1 MAKSKALTPKVL
13 NEEEKKL
20 LLTDAQISKAVKE
33 INDMVAKDVLS
44 TAIKVGNHVIKT
56 FFNNDIQEA
65 MSKDPQKAVSYRDLQ
80 KNKELNIS
88 FNHLS
93 LMVRIAAQEKLFPGK
108 LEDTKLKLLSYSH
121 RVELLQVDEE
131 SKKIDLAKEC
141 VDDKLSVRDLRDK
154 IRGKVSRSRST
165 DVIPFN
171 DTLTDIL
178 NLYSEEKLSDEDL
191 QTYSFSKIQRIKT
204 NVDEFL
210 NKVDDTKEKLNA
222 LKVKI
227 DPIFTSKKA
236 EAENPKVPGTRGRPK
251 KNPDQPK

>member
-13 NEEEKKL
+13 TEEEKKL

-80 KNKELNIS
+80 RNKELNIS

-93 LMVRIAAQEKLFPGK
+93 LMVRIAAQEKLFPEK
-108 LEDTKLKLLSYSH
+108 LEEKKLKLLSYSH

-131 SKKIDLAKEC
+131 NKKIALAKKC
-141 VDDKLSVRDLRDK
+141 VDDKLSVRDLRDE
-154 IRGKVSRSRST
+154 IRGKASRNRST

-191 QTYSFSKIQRIKT
+191 QTYSFSKIQKIKT

-210 NKVDDTKEKLNA
+210 NKVDDAKAKLHTIQ
-222 LKVKI
+222 KKI

-236 EAENPKVPGTRGRPK
+236 EAEKPKEKKNLGRPK
-251 KNPDQPK
+251 KNPEQPK